1 VLKRAAFLL
10 VVIAATASA
19 QPAARRAT
27 NIAALLAYPGFYHLH
42 QVVILGTVALQN
54 GQLHVSDEAGSI
66 FIVTTGNAPDGVDE
80 IRGEFWDLGR
90 MKPDDPQFAGRDLR
104 ASFGIDPEGAWPR
117 PGETTAIVATAIT
130 SAAPPPTPSIRAIV
144 LHPAQYRDQKVT
156 VTGQFSGRNL
166 LGELPDA
173 PGRSRYDFV
182 VRSADAALWVSNI
195 QPKARDAG
203 RDVEL
208 GLDARLDTN
217 RWVRVSGKV
226 QQRRGLIWIEADAGS
241 LTVARP
247 TAETPADDP
256 IRVPA
261 GPAPEVVFSA
271 PTEDESDVLLTTTV
285 RIQFSRDIDQATVK
299 DHLRVSYLESQR
311 IDQGEPA
318 TQTAEFTTQYD
329 AARRVLVLR
338 FAQPLERFRTMK
350 VELQEGIL
358 GIDKQ
363 PLKPWTLMFATGG
376 S

>member
-1 VLKRAAFLL
+1 
-10 VVIAATASA
+10 
-19 QPAARRAT
+19 
-27 NIAALLAYPGFYHLH
+27 
-42 QVVILGTVALQN
+42 
-54 GQLHVSDEAGSI
+54 
-66 FIVTTGNAPDGVDE
+66 
-80 IRGEFWDLGR
+80 
-90 MKPDDPQFAGRDLR
+90 
-104 ASFGIDPEGAWPR
+104 
-117 PGETTAIVATAIT
+117 
-130 SAAPPPTPSIRAIV
+130 
-144 LHPAQYRDQKVT
+144 
-156 VTGQFSGRNL
+156 
-166 LGELPDA
+166 
-173 PGRSRYDFV
+173 
-182 VRSADAALWVSNI
+182 
-195 QPKARDAG
+195 
-203 RDVEL
+203 
-208 GLDARLDTN
+208 
-217 RWVRVSGKV
+217 
-226 QQRRGLIWIEADAGS
+226 
-241 LTVARP
+241 
-247 TAETPADDP
+247 
-256 IRVPA
+256 VPA